1 MTTKPTGKDYVGS
14 DDMYAEVQRTMRLVA
29 EMNTG
34 YHTEAEVR
42 QYLSEITV
50 SEVPDTVRVFT
61 PFNINYGRTTRF
73 GDDSFVNF
81 GCTFLALGGI
91 TIEDGV
97 FIGPHC
103 VLATEYHPENPATRH
118 SLLTKPIV
126 IKRNAW
132 LGADVKVLAGV
143 TIGENA
149 IVAAGSVVTK
159 DVPGKHGGG
168 RQPRSHRQTHPRIMP
183 TLVCPSFGRTEQLL
197 PSFPY
202 PPQWP
207 DTQHRRQNRIRHN
220 NKNIHT

>member
-1 MTTKPTGKDYVGS
+1 MSNTPTGKDYVGS
-14 DDMYAEVQRTMRLVA
+14 DDLYADVQRTMRLAA

-42 QYLSEITV
+42 DYMRQITGSEIDETL
-50 SEVPDTVRVFT
+50 RIFT
-61 PFNINYGRTTRF
+61 PFHINYGKKTTF
-73 GDDSFVNF
+73 GRDCFVNF

-91 TIEDGV
+91 TIEDDV

-126 IKRNAW
+126 VKRNAW
-132 LGADVKVLAGV
+132 LGANVTVLAGV

-159 DVPGKHGGG
+159 DVPDNMIVAGSPA
-168 RQPRSHRQTHPRIMP
+168 R
-183 TLVCPSFGRTEQLL
+183 V
-197 PSFPY
+197 
-202 PPQWP
+202 
-207 DTQHRRQNRIRHN
+207 IREI
-220 NKNIHT
+220 KKG

>member
-1 MTTKPTGKDYVGS
+1 MSTTPTGKDYVGS
-14 DDMYAEVQRTMRLVA
+14 DALYADVQRTMRLCA

-42 QYLSEITV
+42 GYLSEITGSDV
-50 SEVPDTVRVFT
+50 DDTVRVFP
-61 PFNINYGRTTRF
+61 PFNINYGLTTRF
-73 GDDSFVNF
+73 GRDSFVNF

-91 TIEDGV
+91 TIEEGA

-103 VLATEYHPENPATRH
+103 VLATEYHPEEPAKRH

-126 IKRNAW
+126 IGRNAW

-159 DVPGKHGGG
+159 DVP
-168 RQPRSHRQTHPRIMP
+168 
-183 TLVCPSFGRTEQLL
+183 
-197 PSFPY
+197 
-202 PPQWP
+202 P
-207 DTQHRRQNRIRHN
+207 DTVVAGSPARIIRPIRRDEQEAA
-220 NKNIHT
+220 TSDS